1 MEGVKGKEKGDN
13 MYYHLIHMN
22 SKGQIHCEV
31 YTIEGMAQEAL
42 RQHKEKGLI
51 IAEPGVASFRNY
63 GLCEDLIDHSDEL
76 Q

>member
-1 MEGVKGKEKGDN
+1 
-13 MYYHLIHMN
+13 MN